1 MLGYYLSLFLNT
13 RVSRVVVNSLLWL
26 FFYGTSAP
34 RLISSSSKRIIS
46 LVCVQAQLKFFTRYL
61 TQGYDIRIPASPLI
75 CVDFF
80 FAVSED
86 YFNAEYSNNPS
97 NLLSQCD
104 YCKSSQPRYKLY
116 EKHSVV
122 YPQFKYLAY
131 KQCLPGCVVKSNLPF
146 DTKVTE
152 TNNHETTISLRS
164 DTLCEAYDLPTHAL
178 VQGKSSESIGN
189 SSNSQGKKW
198 LSGKW

>member
-1 MLGYYLSLFLNT
+1 MIYAS
-13 RVSRVVVNSLLWL
+13 
-26 FFYGTSAP
+26 
-34 RLISSSSKRIIS
+34 
-46 LVCVQAQLKFFTRYL
+46 
-61 TQGYDIRIPASPLI
+61 PASPLI
-75 CVDFF
+75 CVDF

-86 YFNAEYSNNPS
+86 YFNAEYSKNPS

-104 YCKSSQPRYKLY
+104 YCKSAQPRYKLY
-116 EKHSVV
+116 EKHSNV

-131 KQCLPGCVVKSNLPF
+131 KQCLPGCVVKSNTPF

-164 DTLCEAYDLPTHAL
+164 DTLCEAYDLQGKSKEKVQGKSSESKEKAQKARKKL

-189 SSNSQGKKW
+189 SPNSQGKKW
-198 LSGKW
+198 LSGKCMVRNRPVTITFFSTGTLPHCYHERM